1 MNRILIIAAHPDD
14 DILGCGGFMSKY
26 SKQNSIRVAF
36 IAEGSSCRFDGNS
49 DEIIKE
55 EIDKRN
61 QFGLNALKVLGVKN
75 VEFYNHKCGNLDQVS
90 ILKINKIIENEI
102 NNFKP
107 NVLFT
112 HSSKDA
118 NNDHSIVHKYTIM
131 ATRPGAKFFVPKV
144 YAYEVLSSSE
154 WKFTESFKPNFFEQL
169 NEKDLLNKWRALR
182 KYESE
187 IKPYPYPR
195 SYEGLKVLSNFRGL
209 QCNCEYAEAYEVI
222 REINLL

>member
-118 NNDHSIVHKYTIM
+118 NNDHSIVHKSTIM

>member
-1 MNRILIIAAHPDD
+1 
-14 DILGCGGFMSKY
+14 MSKY

-36 IAEGSSCRFDGNS
+36 IAEGSSCRFDDNS

-112 HSSKDA
+112 HSLKMQTM
-118 NNDHSIVHKYTIM
+118 IIQ
-131 ATRPGAKFFVPKV
+131 
-144 YAYEVLSSSE
+144 L
-154 WKFTESFKPNFFEQL
+154 FTNLLLWRLDPEPNFLFLRFTHMRCYHQVSGNSL
-169 NEKDLLNKWRALR
+169 NHLNPIFL
-182 KYESE
+182 
-187 IKPYPYPR
+187 
-195 SYEGLKVLSNFRGL
+195 N
-209 QCNCEYAEAYEVI
+209 N
-222 REINLL
+222 

>member
-36 IAEGSSCRFDGNS
+36 IAEGSSCRFNDNS
-49 DEIIKE
+49 DEIVKE
-55 EIDKRN
+55 EIVRRN

-75 VEFYNHKCGNLDQVS
+75 VEFYNHRCGSLDQVS
-90 ILKINKIIENEI
+90 ILKINKIIEKEI

-107 NVLFT
+107 NIVFT

-118 NNDHSIVHKYTIM
+118 NNDHLIVHKSTIM
-131 ATRPGAKFFVPKV
+131 ATRPGANFFVSKV

-154 WKFTESFKPNFFEQL
+154 WRFTESFRPNYFEQL
-169 NEKDLLNKWRALR
+169 NEIDLLNKWNAL
-182 KYESE
+182 KEYESE
-187 IKPYPYPR
+187 IKPFPYPR

-209 QCNCEYAEAYEVI
+209 QCNCEYAEAYEII